1 MGFVLVAALAV
12 ALAALCLL
20 ARRGGGC
27 ATRPRV
33 VCFGDSLTSC
43 GGLGGRYSDY
53 LASAFPDCEVIN
65 KGISGQT
72 LADGRRRFQSDVLDL
87 RPKVLV
93 FELVANDFLRAERSV
108 EDLREDMEYMLKRAR
123 EQGIEV
129 VIAGVFGEQLDP
141 GGRVIPKEYRL
152 GMPELGRRI
161 FEMERELARQYGC
174 RHVENIQADLNR
186 PEHWSAKHP
195 SAEGNRRVAGRLAPA
210 VREALAGPAVP
221 KAPPAGASP

>member
-1 MGFVLVAALAV
+1 MGVVLVAALAV
-12 ALAALCLL
+12 ALAALWLL
-20 ARRGGGC
+20 ARRAGG
-27 ATRPRV
+27 APRPRI

-72 LADGRRRFQSDVLDL
+72 LADGRRRFQGDVLDL

-108 EDLREDMEYMLKRAR
+108 EEMREDLEYMLKRAR
-123 EQGIEV
+123 EQRIEV

-141 GGRVIPKEYRL
+141 GGRVIPKEYRV

-195 SAEGNRRVAGRLAPA
+195 SAEGNRLVAERLASA
-210 VREALAGPAVP
+210 VREALAPGPARAIF
-221 KAPPAGASP
+221 APPD